1 MEYIEMK
8 SICKTYVTGF
18 FAKRK
23 IVALQD
29 VNFSIRKGEI
39 FGLMGPNGVGKTTLL
54 NILISQ
60 LLADSGELWIDGKNY
75 TKEFPVSF
83 KKKIN
88 MCSGNPNFPWCMT
101 VKEIL
106 KFYSLLYGLSLSDGR
121 MSVERSIQLFELE
134 KYADTRF
141 DEISTGTKQRLA
153 LAKSLLNS
161 PEILLLD
168 EPTIGLDPDISIK
181 IREFIKNLH
190 RERNI
195 TIVLTTHYMKEAEE
209 LCDRVAFI
217 KNGSILAMGTKDE
230 LQNHTQKNNLEE
242 VFIELANN

>member
-8 SICKTYVTGF
+8 SICKTYISGF

-23 IVALQD
+23 TVALRG
-29 VNFSIRKGEI
+29 VNLSIRKGEI
-39 FGLMGPNGVGKTTLL
+39 FGLLGPNGAGKTTLL

-60 LLADSGELWIDGKNY
+60 LLSDSGELWIDERNY
-75 TKEFPVSF
+75 TMEFPMFF

-101 VKEIL
+101 AQEIL
-106 KFYSLLYGLSLSDGR
+106 RFYSLLYGLRFSDCR
-121 MSVERSIQLFELE
+121 MSVEKSIKMFELE

-141 DEISTGTKQRLA
+141 DELSTGIKQRLA

-168 EPTIGLDPDISIK
+168 EPTIGLDPAASIK
-181 IREFIKNLH
+181 IRELIKDIR

-195 TIVLTTHYMKEAEE
+195 TIVLTTHYMREAEE
-209 LCDRVAFI
+209 LCDRAAFI
-217 KNGSILAMGTKDE
+217 KNGRIFAVGTRLE
-230 LQNHTQKNNLEE
+230 LQNLTRRNNLEE